1 MCFLLYTF
9 DFMYMCIFTE
19 KRLPNWVKERIGEL
33 YQTNNDSIEEECS
46 DDAPECSFRIEKK
59 NLGN

>member
-1 MCFLLYTF
+1 
-9 DFMYMCIFTE
+9 MCIFTE

-33 YQTNNDSIEEECS
+33 YQTNNDSIEEKCS
-46 DDAPECSFRIEKK
+46 ADAPECSFRIEKK